1 MPNPPRLCA
10 PAGTSLAPVPAAPR
24 AFSRSLEGAPPHPGA
39 RGPSLPS
46 PAPQPRG
53 SLAPR
58 GTHPPRGGGRPPR
71 PQHGALN
78 FDSLEL
84 GSFTRPPPRPPPP
97 RGAPPSLPPSS
108 RLLPRCGRA
117 ATVPGTDAAARDSPR
132 ALPLG
137 PNGGV
142 GQGGPAA
149 EALPGGPGGFP
160 RPRTREAARA
170 APSGEEAGAG
180 PAGGAEGRGPG
191 ADARGQQPSS
201 LPPGASGTPPRARDS
216 AGPPLGLWVALV
228 RTPVWGETTGN
239 GRRSQPQRPR
249 CAPTIPAAELA
260 VQEPSGGSRGGPGC
274 PDRPASGSL
283 PETRLRAHRGRPSR
297 HPGAPGVPGRR
308 RPASGS
314 GSRLPFRAS
323 PQVGRPLAPLPG
335 RPGTPSKLPA
345 VCFNGSANSF
355 VFSLNDFE
363 EAPFQ
368 A

>member
-58 GTHPPRGGGRPPR
+58 GTHPPPRGRAP
-71 PQHGALN
+71 
-78 FDSLEL
+78 
-84 GSFTRPPPRPPPP
+84 TPPPTRSPQLRLPGAGVPHPPSPSPP
-97 RGAPPSLPPSS
+97 RGAPPSS

-117 ATVPGTDAAARDSPR
+117 ATVPGTAAAARYSPR

-180 PAGGAEGRGPG
+180 PPGGAEGRGPG

-274 PDRPASGSL
+274 PNRPASGSL
-283 PETRLRAHRGRPSR
+283 PETRLRAQRGRSSR
-297 HPGAPGVPGRR
+297 HPGAPGVPGAVA
-308 RPASGS
+308 RPPAPAPACLSE
-314 GSRLPFRAS
+314 
-323 PQVGRPLAPLPG
+323 PLP
-335 RPGTPSKLPA
+335 RWAVPSLLSRDARDLPA
-345 VCFNGSANSF
+345 NYLQFVLMGLRSQQTPLCFS
-355 VFSLNDFE
+355 
-363 EAPFQ
+363 
-368 A
+368 